1 MTCREPMLALPE
13 GQRVAVAYSGGR
25 DSTALLHATRAAAAP
40 LGVQVFAF
48 HVHHGLSRHADAWL
62 AACREQCARW
72 SRRGWAVTFA
82 TERLAR
88 RPQSGDS
95 VEAWAREQRYD
106 ALRCLAQAHGVELIL
121 LAQHRLDQAE
131 TFLLQAMRGAG
142 MSGLAGMPRVALRGG
157 VTWAR
162 PWLDAS
168 RETIQAYVRKHRLR
182 FIEDDSNADSR
193 YARNRLRLQVWP
205 ALLAAFPQAEASI
218 AQSMS
223 WAQEAQACLE
233 ELAGLD
239 LEAVSSNRGFEL
251 RAWLALS
258 EARRSNVLRA
268 WLKQHLGRAAT
279 ASLAKRLLSELQFGG
294 SASWPCPGGSLQLY
308 RGVLVYRPGPDAAPE
323 ESREAQLSVR
333 RAGVYRLPGWAGELH
348 VQHTRQG
355 GVPLAW
361 LGQLELRARCGGEQF
376 QAGVGRPPRS
386 LKKQYQAAA
395 VAAWLRDGPLLYSG
409 GQLVFVPGLGL
420 DARMLALP
428 GQVQVTLEW
437 LRMSAK
443 AGAAGNSPA

>member
-1 MTCREPMLALPE
+1 MTCREPMLVLPRA
-13 GQRVAVAYSGGR
+13 QRVAVAYSGGR

-40 LGVQVFAF
+40 LGLQVFGF

-62 AACREQCARW
+62 AACREQCERW
-72 SRRGWAVTFA
+72 SRRGWPVTFA
-82 TERLAR
+82 CQRLTR
-88 RPQSGDS
+88 QPQPGES
-95 VEAWAREQRYD
+95 VEAWAREHRYD
-106 ALRCLAQAHGVELIL
+106 ALLSLAREHGVELIL
-121 LAQHRLDQAE
+121 LAQHRRDQAE
-131 TFLLQAMRGAG
+131 TFLLQALRGAG
-142 MSGLAGMPRVALRGG
+142 MSGLAGMPRTAQRNGI
-157 VTWAR
+157 TWAR
-162 PWLDAS
+162 PWLDES
-168 RETIQAYVRKHRLR
+168 RESIDAYVRKHRLR
-182 FIEDDSNADSR
+182 SSEDDSNADSR

-218 AQSMS
+218 AQGAS
-223 WAQEAQACLE
+223 WAQQARACLE

-239 LEAVSSNRGFEL
+239 LEAVSSSRGFEL
-251 RAWLALS
+251 RAWQALS

-279 ASLAKRLLSELQFGG
+279 ASLARRLLIELQFAG
-294 SASWPCPGGSLQLY
+294 SASWPCPGGSLRLY
-308 RGVLVYRPGPDAAPE
+308 RGVLAYRPGPFAAPE
-323 ESREAQLSVR
+323 ASREAQLSVR

-348 VQHTRQG
+348 VQRTRQG

-395 VAAWLRDGPLLYSG
+395 LATWLRDGPLLYSG
-409 GQLVFVPGLGL
+409 GHLVFVPGIGL

-428 GQVQVTLEW
+428 GQAQVTLEW
-437 LRMSAK
+437 QRMSAK
-443 AGAAGNSPA
+443 AGAAGGRPA